1 MQKGDC
7 IMTDKTIRP
16 QNHVNFGGVQLNKN
30 DIVSKRKV
38 KENGATRY
46 IVNMANGTTIKYP
59 HQAAKN
65 KSSIMAPDPN
75 CGESY
80 LGTANTDI
88 NRLYGA
94 EFTGNPDRTDIVNLR
109 GCRNCTVDVS
119 NSRPKSAKSGICEY
133 ADGVIIDDAGKYK
146 SSGNKIVQDSYDET
160 LLSKDHKLLT
170 IKGKGTHIE
179 GQE

>member
-16 QNHVNFGGVQLNKN
+16 QNQINFGGVQLNKN

-65 KSSIMAPDPN
+65 KSSIMAPDPR
-75 CGESY
+75 CGDFDSGYVETS
-80 LGTANTDI
+80 I
-88 NRLYGA
+88 NRLYGV
-94 EFTGNPDRTDIVNLR
+94 EFTGNPDRADVVRLN
-109 GCRNCTVDVS
+109 GCRNSTVDIS
-119 NSRPKSAKSGICEY
+119 NSRSCSAGGFYDVGDRVLIND
-133 ADGVIIDDAGKYK
+133 DGRYK
-146 SSGNKIVQDSYDET
+146 SSGNKIVQDYGDKT
-160 LLSKDHKLLT
+160 MLSKKDKSFT
-170 IKGKGTHIE
+170 IEGKGTHIE

>member
-1 MQKGDC
+1 
-7 IMTDKTIRP
+7 MTNKTIRP
-16 QNHVNFGGVQLNKN
+16 QDHVYFGGVQLNKN

-65 KSSIMAPDPN
+65 KSSIIAPDPN
-75 CGESY
+75 GGRFDSIS
-80 LGTANTDI
+80 ANTDI

-94 EFTGNPDRTDIVNLR
+94 EFTGNPDKADIVNLN

-119 NSRPKSAKSGICEY
+119 NSRPKSAKTGDFDSGDHVSINNEWRF
-133 ADGVIIDDAGKYK
+133 K
-146 SSGNKIVQDSYDET
+146 SSGNKIVQDKNDST
-160 LLSKDHKLLT
+160 LLSNKKGEYFA
-170 IKGKGTHIE
+170 IEGKGTHIE

>member
-16 QNHVNFGGVQLNKN
+16 QNQINFGGVQLNKN

-65 KSSIMAPDPN
+65 KSSIIAPDPK
-75 CGESY
+75 CGGYDSIS
-80 LGTANTDI
+80 ANTDI
-88 NRLYGA
+88 NRLYGV
-94 EFTGNPDRTDIVNLR
+94 EFTGNPDRTDIVNLN
-109 GCRNCTVDVS
+109 GCKNSTVDVS
-119 NSRPKSAKSGICEY
+119 NSRPNSAIPGVHDVGDRVLIND
-133 ADGVIIDDAGKYK
+133 DGRYK
-146 SSGNKIVQDSYDET
+146 SSGNKIVQDYDDKT
-160 LLSKDHKLLT
+160 MLSKKDKSFT
-170 IKGKGTHIE
+170 IEGKGTHIE

>member
-1 MQKGDC
+1 
-7 IMTDKTIRP
+7 MTDKTIRP

-75 CGESY
+75 CGEYDSVS
-80 LGTANTDI
+80 ANTDI

-94 EFTGNPDRTDIVNLR
+94 EFTGNPDRSDIVNLR

-119 NSRPKSAKSGICEY
+119 NSRPQSAKSEVFDCG
-133 ADGVIIDDAGKYK
+133 DGVIIVDAGKYK
-146 SSGNKIVQDSYDET
+146 SSGNKIVQDRNDET
-160 LLSKDHKLLT
+160 MLSKDHGLLT